1 MSLQA
6 GVTGQIWPAKAQ
18 PHVPCPRS
26 GASSPRHHLPQGREN
41 VPVCTG
47 PAALQFISPCPGA
60 RTWYFPGQGSY
71 PSFSEVAVLVSP
83 TLSKLFFFPCSLFPF
98 CNCDQ
103 CEAPV
108 PLCALQSLWG
118 IWSPNPGVSSP
129 FGAPKDAGKN
139 GPQEMWPS
147 QSPHL
152 TNQD

>member
-1 MSLQA
+1 MA
-6 GVTGQIWPAKAQ
+6 GVTSGWGDRADLACQSTAT
-18 PHVPCPRS
+18 CPL
-26 GASSPRHHLPQGREN
+26 SPQRGLLPETPFTPGREN

-108 PLCALQSLWG
+108 PLYVPC
-118 IWSPNPGVSSP
+118 SP
-129 FGAPKDAGKN
+129 FGAF
-139 GPQEMWPS
+139 GPQIQESAVPLERPRMQGKMDLRRCGHPRA
-147 QSPHL
+147 L
-152 TNQD
+152 I